1 MNKKSVV
8 KNIKTSVVIVT
19 RDRKK
24 ELIECL
30 ESILNQ
36 TKKAEE
42 IIVIDNASKRNVKKV
57 LGRKFSKVKVFRSEV
72 NLGGAGGRN
81 LGLFHSKGKFIL
93 FMDDDA
99 VADPNMIKE
108 LLKVIEKNSK
118 VGIVQPK
125 IYEKERPNFIQGVG
139 HGINL
144 KTGRVFGIGVHEE
157 DKGQYEKV
165 IEIPMAGCTWMVRR
179 EVFEKIG
186 DYDEDIFIPYEDS
199 DFSFRSS
206 KVGYKIN
213 FVPKAKVWHM
223 GSKKTFV
230 HSWLQW
236 LGITSP
242 ERSFRVSRN
251 KIIFMN
257 KHAKKSDFLFFMFF
271 YEPVYAIL
279 HSLIILATGRLDI
292 FVNYWK
298 GLISGIDYSLFPL
311 KLSFLALTDPVC
323 KIVDTSAKSILDV
336 ACGKGLPMMVLK
348 QKVKFKEIHGV
359 DLYEPYI
366 NFCRR
371 KGIHN
376 SFTFCDVRKM
386 TFKNKSFDIVMAL
399 QVLEHLNKKD
409 ALKVLTDLERIAKK
423 QVIVSTPIGLTF
435 HPAVDG
441 NDLQLHKS
449 GFMPED
455 FEKRGYKVIK
465 MGVKEI
471 EGIGGLIDK
480 YDNGIWKRLIYV
492 YILLVNQ
499 FAYFFQPLANYYMVA
514 YKKINV

>member
-1 MNKKSVV
+1 MNKKSVG

-30 ESILNQ
+30 ESIFSQ
-36 TKKAEE
+36 TKKADEV
-42 IIVIDNASKRNVKKV
+42 IVVDNGSKQKVKKIR
-57 LGRKFSKVKVFRSEV
+57 GVKIIRSNI

-81 LGLFHSKGKFIL
+81 LGLFNSKGKFIL

-99 VADPNMIKE
+99 VAELNMIKE
-108 LLKVIEKNSK
+108 LLKVIEKDSK

-157 DKGQYEKV
+157 DKGQYEKI
-165 IEIPMAGCTWMVRR
+165 IEIPMAGCTWMVKR

-199 DFSFRSS
+199 DFSFRA
-206 KVGYKIN
+206 KKAGYKIN
-213 FVPKAKVWHM
+213 FVPQAHAWHM
-223 GSKKTFV
+223 GNKKTFV
-230 HSWLQW
+230 HPWLQW

-251 KIIFMN
+251 KIIFMG
-257 KHAKKSDFLFFMFF
+257 KHAIKRDFLFFMFF
-271 YEPVYAIL
+271 YEPVYAVL
-279 HSLIILATGRLDI
+279 HSLIILSTGRFDI

-298 GLISGIDYSLFPL
+298 GLVSGIDYSLFPL
-311 KLSFLALTDPVC
+311 KLYVISLTDPVC
-323 KIVDTSAKSILDV
+323 KIVDTSAKSVLDV

-348 QKVKFKEIHGV
+348 QKVNFKDVHGV

-366 NFCRR
+366 NFCKR

-376 SFTFCDVRKM
+376 SYTFCDARKLP
-386 TFKNKSFDIVMAL
+386 FKNKSFDIAMAL

-423 QVIVSTPIGLTF
+423 QVIISTPIGLTF

-449 GFMPED
+449 GFMPKD
-455 FEKRGYKVIK
+455 FEDKGYKVIK
-465 MGVKEI
+465 MGLKEV

-480 YDNGIWKRLIYV
+480 YNNGLWKRLIYT
-492 YILLVNQ
+492 YILFINQ
-499 FAYFFQPLANYYMVA
+499 ILFFFPSRANYYMVA
-514 YKKINV
+514 YKNVNV